1 MLLCEGAFRSS
12 YAHYAGSGNCVVPE
26 SVPVLTYGVVTETL
40 SKVAVAWAVVFPL
53 FTAKPTYTF

>member
-1 MLLCEGAFRSS
+1 MFIELVPLAPCAIATVLGNAESEKFGGGA
-12 YAHYAGSGNCVVPE
+12 
-26 SVPVLTYGVVTETL
+26 TGVVTETL

>member
-1 MLLCEGAFRSS
+1 MGAIQEFLC
-12 YAHYAGSGNCVVPE
+12 HYTTSGNCVVPE

>member
-1 MLLCEGAFRSS
+1 MLIEL
-12 YAHYAGSGNCVVPE
+12 VPLAPCAIAIALGDAE
-26 SVPVLTYGVVTETL
+26 SEKFGGCATGVVTETL